1 VAPQYATK
9 QDLARFPQL
18 KLVTIKDF
26 GGWAEA
32 QKQHFADGGGF
43 DQIMAIA
50 HR

>member
-1 VAPQYATK
+1 
-9 QDLARFPQL
+9 LARFPQL

-32 QKQHFADGGGF
+32 QKQHFADGGKF